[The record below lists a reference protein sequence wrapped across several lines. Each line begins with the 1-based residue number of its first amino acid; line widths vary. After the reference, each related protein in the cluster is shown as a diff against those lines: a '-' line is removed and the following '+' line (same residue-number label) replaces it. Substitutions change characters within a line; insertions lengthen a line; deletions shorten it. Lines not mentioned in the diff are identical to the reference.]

1 MSLELIDEKT
11 NNQIKEKLR
20 CYLKVVFPKNTEEK
34 NKEIMK
40 FYDDNKE
47 AIFKK
52 TKIILECS
60 AQSNRNIKSSGGRK
74 KTKSKR
80 NYKTKTRK
88 TRKTRR
94 KKGGFWGIAD
104 AAATVMAVTIGMCFG
119 ILTLAH
125 IADQLG
131 LGRKESDRLK

>member
-1 MSLELIDEKT
+1 MMSLESIDENT
-11 NNQIKEKLR
+11 HNQIKEKIQ
-20 CYLKVVFPKNTEEK
+20 CYLKVVFPKNTEKK

-40 FYDDNKE
+40 FYDDNKP
-47 AIFKK
+47 AIFEK
-52 TKIILECS
+52 TKSILECS
-60 AQSNRNIKSSGGRK
+60 APANKNIKSSGGRK

-94 KKGGFWGIAD
+94 KKGGFWAD
-104 AAATVMAVTIGMCFG
+104 AAATVMAVTIGMCAG
-119 ILTLAH
+119 LLTLAH

-131 LGRKESDRLK
+131 LGRKEPDRPE

>member
-20 CYLKVVFPKNTEEK
+20 CYLKVVFPKNTETK

-40 FYDDNKE
+40 FYNDNQE

-52 TKIILECS
+52 TKILLEECS
-60 AQSNRNIKSSGGRK
+60 TPANKNIKSSGGRK

-80 NYKTKTRK
+80 NHKTK

-94 KKGGFWGIAD
+94 KKGGSLMT
-104 AAATVMAVTIGMCFG
+104 AAHAVAAVTIGMFFAFFF
-119 ILTLAH
+119 TLALVPTE
-125 IADQLG
+125 DDE
-131 LGRKESDRLK
+131 RDE

>member
-40 FYDDNKE
+40 FYDNNKP

-60 AQSNRNIKSSGGRK
+60 AQSNKNIKSSGGRK

-88 TRKTRR
+88 TSR

-104 AAATVMAVTIGMCFG
+104 AAATVMAVTIGMCFD

-131 LGRKESDRLK
+131 LGRKEPDRPE

>member
-40 FYDDNKE
+40 FYDNNKP

-60 AQSNRNIKSSGGRK
+60 AQSNKNIKSSGGRK

-80 NYKTKTRK
+80 NYKTK

-104 AAATVMAVTIGMCFG
+104 AAATVMAVTIGMCIG

-131 LGRKESDRLK
+131 LGRKEQDQLE